1 MGSLSKYFQL
11 KEEQKQA
18 LQKMLEDNN
27 TVYTQGSGIAD
38 THQGW
43 KDTMNGKNAVVVP
56 AQVPQTIQEV
66 TPANNPH
73 ADRAAVQASLEQQP
87 VQVNNSQEV
96 TPSGR
101 QQYYPVEGQPKI
113 VRVASKEQVLPQQS
127 STQSQSK
134 QAPASQKTNANVG
147 GYWSNDG
154 PQNKGDINIAPGIA
168 GGGYYIPGP
177 LSQPQVD
184 TNDPINSLASILV
197 TPAEREAMEQ
207 RALRNKRRM
216 IAWTGL
222 FDGLRQLGN
231 LYFTTKGATPQ
242 QFTDKPYQQIE
253 ADYQA
258 EMKRQDD
265 LAKNRENYAKQLWNL
280 KRQGVEDA
288 RKKALADAQVKWY
301 DTRGEIARIKA
312 ENDRLKAENDKR
324 KAEKDL
330 EVKEARRKQ
339 IETKTKQLEELHPLQ
354 KEKLK
359 ATIKNTL
366 HNANRPYSSGSGG
379 KGRGSSTEDPFKT
392 LAEQLQD
399 NPDIIGPILEQEG
412 YGFYD
417 AEKKEFNF
425 SKNATKGMATTATRR
440 ASRQISQKKSG
451 SLLPGNNS
459 KKQKKGSLLPK

>member
-1 MGSLSKYFQL
+1 MGALSTYYKLRMANPQVQL
-11 KEEQKQA
+11 SGETPAVQIPV
-18 LQKMLEDNN
+18 EDEN
-27 TVYTQGSGIAD
+27 TSYSTSSGITD
-38 THQGW
+38 THKGW
-43 KDTMNGKNAVVVP
+43 VDAINGKNAVVIPEETPVVQPSVQTTNPNAYKAEQISAAQRNITEQPRVVNQPQQPEKQRNYPSSSQSSAVQRTVSQTPVQKQP
-56 AQVPQTIQEV
+56 AQKMGGNPYVR
-66 TPANNPH
+66 AN
-73 ADRAAVQASLEQQP
+73 QQ
-87 VQVNNSQEV
+87 
-96 TPSGR
+96 
-101 QQYYPVEGQPKI
+101 QQRYQI
-113 VRVASKEQVLPQQS
+113 
-127 STQSQSK
+127 
-134 QAPASQKTNANVG
+134 
-147 GYWSNDG
+147 
-154 PQNKGDINIAPGIA
+154 
-168 GGGYYIPGP
+168 
-177 LSQPQVD
+177 D
-184 TNDPINSLASILV
+184 TKDPINSLAAQLV
-197 TPAEREAMEQ
+197 TPAEREAMEM
-207 RALRNKRRM
+207 RLLRNKRRM

-301 DTRGEIARIKA
+301 DTRNEMARLKGENDRLRA
-312 ENDRLKAENDKR
+312 ENDRR

-330 EVKEARRKQ
+330 ELKEARQKQ
-339 IETKTKQLEELHPLQ
+339 IETKTKQMEELHPLQ

-379 KGRGSSTEDPFKT
+379 GRGSSTEDPFKT

-399 NPDIIGPILEQEG
+399 NPDIIGPILQQEG

-425 SKNATKGMATTATRR
+425 SKNATKGMATTATNR
-440 ASRQISQKKSG
+440 ASRQISQKKTG
-451 SLLPGNNS
+451 SLLPGNKS
-459 KKQKKGSLLPK
+459 KKQKGSLLPK

>member
-1 MGSLSKYFQL
+1 MGALSTYYQL
-11 KEEQKQA
+11 TQQ
-18 LQKMLEDNN
+18 NN
-27 TVYTQGSGIAD
+27 
-38 THQGW
+38 
-43 KDTMNGKNAVVVP
+43 
-56 AQVPQTIQEV
+56 
-66 TPANNPH
+66 
-73 ADRAAVQASLEQQP
+73 QQP
-87 VQVNNSQEV
+87 RQ
-96 TPSGR
+96 TPR
-101 QQYYPVEGQPKI
+101 
-113 VRVASKEQVLPQQS
+113 
-127 STQSQSK
+127 
-134 QAPASQKTNANVG
+134 
-147 GYWSNDG
+147 GYWRHGITGIN
-154 PQNKGDINIAPGIA
+154 GDVMD
-168 GGGYYIPGP
+168 
-177 LSQPQVD
+177 LTQPQID
-184 TNDPINSLASILV
+184 TNDPINSLAGMLE
-197 TPAEREAMEQ
+197 TPAEREAKEQ
-207 RALRNKRRM
+207 KMLKNKRRM

-258 EMKRQDD
+258 ELKRQDN

-301 DTRGEIARIKA
+301 DTRNEIARLKGENDRLRA
-312 ENDRLKAENDKR
+312 ENDRR

-330 EVKEARRKQ
+330 ELKEARRKQ
-339 IETKTKQLEELHPLQ
+339 VELKTKQMEELHPLQ

-379 KGRGSSTEDPFKT
+379 GRGSSTEDPFKT

-399 NPDIIGPILEQEG
+399 NPDIIGPILQQEG

-425 SKNATKGMATTATRR
+425 SKNATKGMATTATNR
-440 ASRQISQKKSG
+440 ASRQISQKKTG
-451 SLLPGNNS
+451 SLLPGNKS
-459 KKQKKGSLLPK
+459 KKQKGSLLPK

>member
-27 TVYTQGSGIAD
+27 TVYTQGSGISD

-56 AQVPQTIQEV
+56 AQAPQTIQEV

-134 QAPASQKTNANVG
+134 QAPASQPTYQT
-147 GYWSNDG
+147 GY
-154 PQNKGDINIAPGIA
+154 IAPVQQQNI
-168 GGGYYIPGP
+168 
-177 LSQPQVD
+177 SQPQVD

-258 EMKRQDD
+258 EMKRQDE

-301 DTRGEIARIKA
+301 DTRGEMARIKA

-440 ASRQISQKKSG
+440 ASRQISQKKGG